1 MTELPEIYHSI
12 EVYLFDN
19 KLYVIPQAALPPI
32 LLWGSVEPVIEVADY
47 ESKTLAHAI
56 ESAKEMSKSRFDPA
70 HADPN
75 IKPLSGRKK
84 EVRRIWNQS
93 SKQWSLW
100 WTEDGN
106 INFETLV
113 PDKMYRGG
121 MQWRI
126 FSKKTFHQDVSLEDV
141 AKEILSQRVTTP
153 NKEDL
158 PDISILVNSFGYK
171 MSWLAIK
178 NATPEAIIQNLELPD
193 VQVVDW
199 DNGINK
205 VYEYHG
211 RPNNTI
217 FLTPNI
223 RGWVFV
229 VGMYVCDLN
238 KPDGKLEWLKERM
251 MELSKVF
258 GEVQAFAT
266 HRVSEYHH
274 WILVRDGKVIR
285 CFAFEGGGNGVTH
298 NEGKPTEE
306 EKMFDW
312 DHLADYKHGKPW
324 YPDEDDVMNLA
335 GKWSINPET
344 ITSSDI
350 KDKTCYITNIPY

>member
-1 MTELPEIYHSI
+1 MADLEKTYHYVEI
-12 EVYLFDN
+12 YLFDN
-19 KLYVIPQAALPPI
+19 KFYVIPLAELPPI
-32 LLWGSVEPVIEVADY
+32 FVWCTVHPLIEVIDFDG
-47 ESKTLAHAI
+47 KNLAHAI
-56 ESAKEMSKSRFDPA
+56 NSAKEASISHFDPA

-75 IKPLSGRKK
+75 IKTLNTGKK
-84 EVRRIWNQS
+84 EVRRILDQS
-93 SKQWSLW
+93 TKQWSLLW
-100 WTEDGN
+100 RGRRIELRSE
-106 INFETLV
+106 I
-113 PDKMYRGG
+113 PDKMYRGT
-121 MQWRI
+121 MQWKI
-126 FSKKTFHQDVSLEDV
+126 VTKKTLDSSEDLENI
-141 AKEILSQRVTTP
+141 AKEILNQRVPTP
-153 NKEDL
+153 DKKDL
-158 PDISILVNSFGYK
+158 PEVDDLVNTFGYK

-251 MELSKVF
+251 TELSKVF

-344 ITSSDI
+344 ITSSDM
-350 KDKTCYITNIPY
+350 KDKTCYITNIPA